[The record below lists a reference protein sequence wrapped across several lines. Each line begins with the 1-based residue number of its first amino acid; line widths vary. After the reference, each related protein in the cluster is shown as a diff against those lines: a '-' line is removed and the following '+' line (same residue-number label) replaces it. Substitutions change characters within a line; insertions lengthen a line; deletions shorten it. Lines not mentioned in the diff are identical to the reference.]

1 MSLTGLRDMVTIT
14 TPPPGRHAI
23 QTYVSEYDDS
33 IVIDAI
39 LREKER
45 GGQSFFVYNRIETMP
60 AMLDHLKSILPDT
73 ISIGVAY
80 GRMDGAVLEKVMLD
94 FYQGKHDVL
103 LCTTLIENGLDQPNA
118 NTMLVY
124 DADKLGLSQIYQMRG
139 RVGRSDKIARAWFF
153 YNKDKVLSE
162 VAEKRLNTIREF
174 TELGSGF
181 KVAMRD
187 LEIRGAGN
195 LLGSAQHGNIA
206 SVGFAAYCS
215 MLEEAVQRLMA
226 EREHKPLPKK
236 LPNTTIEFRQDA
248 YLDSKYI
255 SNEEQKM
262 EIYRRLA
269 SVEDEKEL
277 ADLIDEAVDRYGTPT
292 EPAEKLFSISLVRIK
307 ARKLGIGSVIDEGDS
322 MLLTWADEDF
332 MRGWNPNLLP
342 KALVPYLHFLPG
354 NPARLRIRKA
364 GIKGSPMKWLGG
376 FLDELMS
383 EIHHSSH

>member
-1 MSLTGLRDMVTIT
+1 
-14 TPPPGRHAI
+14 
-23 QTYVSEYDDS
+23 
-33 IVIDAI
+33 
-39 LREKER
+39 
-45 GGQSFFVYNRIETMP
+45 
-60 AMLDHLKSILPDT
+60 
-73 ISIGVAY
+73 
-80 GRMDGAVLEKVMLD
+80 
-94 FYQGKHDVL
+94 
-103 LCTTLIENGLDQPNA
+103 
-118 NTMLVY
+118 
-124 DADKLGLSQIYQMRG
+124 
-139 RVGRSDKIARAWFF
+139 
-153 YNKDKVLSE
+153 
-162 VAEKRLNTIREF
+162 
-174 TELGSGF
+174 
-181 KVAMRD
+181 
-187 LEIRGAGN
+187 
-195 LLGSAQHGNIA
+195 
-206 SVGFAAYCS
+206 

-226 EREHKPLPKK
+226 EREHKLLPKK

-269 SVEDEKEL
+269 SVEEEKEL